1 MNKPKKY
8 VNLMIIGVPK
18 EIKNNENRVAII
30 PEKAAMLSEQNHNIL
45 IESNA
50 GTGSGYSDKDYVNS
64 GCTIISNVEEIYK
77 NAELVTKVKEPLKS
91 EYKYLNKKS
100 ILFTFLHLAAN
111 KNLLM
116 NLLKSEMTSIAYEAV
131 TKNGKTFP
139 ILKPMSE
146 IAGKL
151 APQIAANFL
160 QKQYGGPGLLIG
172 GTSNIKP
179 LNISIIGAGIVGYNA
194 AIISNG
200 MGANVTVFDIDNNK
214 LLNIKNY
221 DKKIKTQF
229 SSKGNLAK
237 YLPSSHIIINGV
249 YIPGSKTPKVIDE
262 SIQKLIKKDTL
273 IIDVAIDQ
281 GGGVANLN
289 STSHDK
295 PIVKLNNFY
304 GYAVPNIPGIVPKT
318 ASQALNE
325 ATHKYIELIANH
337 GFESC
342 LINNKEIFNAI
353 NTYKGKLT
361 SKPVSKSLNLNY
373 DSLDKIIK

>member
-1 MNKPKKY
+1 
-8 VNLMIIGVPK
+8 MIIGVPK

-30 PEKAAMLSEQNHNIL
+30 PEKAGMLSEQNHNIL

-50 GTGSGYSDKDYVNS
+50 GTGAGYPDKDYVNS

-77 NAELVTKVKEPLKS
+77 NAELLTKVKEPLKS

-100 ILFTFLHLAAN
+100 ILFTFLHLSAN
-111 KNLLM
+111 KNLAI
-116 NLLKSEMTSIAYEAV
+116 NLLKSETTSIAYEAV

-139 ILKPMSE
+139 LLKPMSE

-194 AIISNG
+194 AIISTG
-200 MGANVTVFDIDNNK
+200 MGANVTIFDIDNNK

-221 DKKIKTQF
+221 DKKIETQF
-229 SSKGNLAK
+229 SSKENLVK
-237 YLPSSHIIINGV
+237 YLPSSQIIINGV
-249 YIPGSKTPKVIDE
+249 YIPGSQTPKIINE
-262 SIQKLIKKDTL
+262 SMQKLIKKDSL

-281 GGGVANLN
+281 GGGVENLN
-289 STSHDK
+289 ATSHDK
-295 PIVKLNNFY
+295 PIIKLNNFY

-325 ATHKYIELIANH
+325 ATHNYIELIANH

-342 LINNKEIFNAI
+342 LINNKEIFNAV

-361 SKPVSKSLNLNY
+361 SKPISESLDLNY
-373 DSLDKIIK
+373 NSLYKIIK

>member
-1 MNKPKKY
+1 
-8 VNLMIIGVPK
+8 MIIGVPK
-18 EIKNNENRVAII
+18 EIKNNENRVALI

-50 GTGSGYSDKDYVNS
+50 GTGAGYPDKDYVNS

-77 NAELVTKVKEPLKS
+77 NAELITKVKEPLKS

-116 NLLKSEMTSIAYEAV
+116 NLLKSQMTSIAYEAIS
-131 TKNGKTFP
+131 KNGKTFP
-139 ILKPMSE
+139 LLKPMSE

-160 QKQYGGPGLLIG
+160 QKQNGGPGLLIG

-200 MGANVTVFDIDNNK
+200 MGANVTIFDIDNKK

-229 SSKGNLAK
+229 SSKENLAK
-237 YLPSSHIIINGV
+237 YLPASDIIINGI
-249 YIPGSKTPKVIDE
+249 YIPGSQTPKVIDE
-262 SIQKLIKKDTL
+262 SIQKLIKKNAL
-273 IIDVAIDQ
+273 IIDIAIDQ
-281 GGGVANLN
+281 GGGVENLN

-325 ATHKYIELIANH
+325 ATYKYIELIANH

-342 LINNKEIFNAI
+342 LFNNKEIFNAV

-361 SKPVSKSLNLNY
+361 SKPVSESLNLNY
-373 DSLDKIIK
+373 NSLDKIITRN

>member
-221 DKKIKTQF
+221 DKKINTQF
-229 SSKGNLAK
+229 SSKENLVK
-237 YLPSSHIIINGV
+237 YLPSSQIIINGV
-249 YIPGSKTPKVIDE
+249 YIPSSQTPKIIDK
-262 SIQKLIKKDTL
+262 SIQKLIKKDAL

-281 GGGVANLN
+281 GGSVENLN
-289 STSHDK
+289 ATSHDK

-342 LINNKEIFNAI
+342 LFNNKEIFNAI

>member
-1 MNKPKKY
+1 
-8 VNLMIIGVPK
+8 MIIGVPK

-30 PEKAAMLSEQNHNIL
+30 PKNASILSKQNHHIL

-50 GTGSGYSDKDYVNS
+50 GIGAGYTDKEYLNS
-64 GCTIISNVEEIYK
+64 GCKITSNAEEIYE
-77 NAELVTKVKEPLKS
+77 NAELITKVKEPLKS
-91 EYKYLNKKS
+91 EYKYLHKKP

-111 KNLLM
+111 KSLSM
-116 NLLKSEMTSIAYEAV
+116 NLLKSKMTSIAYEAV
-131 TKNGKTFP
+131 SKDGKTFP
-139 ILKPMSE
+139 LLKPMSE

-200 MGANVTVFDIDNNK
+200 MGANVTVFDIDKEK
-214 LLNIKNY
+214 LLNIEDF

-229 SSKGNLAK
+229 SSQENLK
-237 YLPSSHIIINGV
+237 KHLPSSHIIINGV
-249 YIPGSKTPKVIDE
+249 YIPGSQTPKVINK
-262 SIQKLIKKDTL
+262 SIQKLIKKNTL

-281 GGGVANLN
+281 GGGVENLN
-289 STSHDK
+289 PTAHDD
-295 PIVKLNNFY
+295 PIVKLNDFY
-304 GYAVPNIPGIVPKT
+304 GYAVPNMPGIVPKT
-318 ASQALNE
+318 ASQSLNE

-337 GFESC
+337 GIESC
-342 LINNKEIFNAI
+342 LINNKEIYNAV

-361 SKPVSKSLNLNY
+361 SKPVSESLNLNY
-373 DSLDKIIK
+373 SSLNKIIS

>member
-1 MNKPKKY
+1 
-8 VNLMIIGVPK
+8 MIIGVPK
-18 EIKNNENRVAII
+18 EIKNSENRVAII
-30 PEKAAMLSEQNHNIL
+30 PEKAAKLSEQNHNIL

-50 GTGSGYSDKDYVNS
+50 GAGAGYPDKDYVNS

-77 NAELVTKVKEPLKS
+77 NAELITKVKEPLKS

-116 NLLKSEMTSIAYEAV
+116 NLLKSEMTSIAYESV

-139 ILKPMSE
+139 LLKPMSE

-249 YIPGSKTPKVIDE
+249 YIPGSQTPKVIDE
-262 SIQKLIKKDTL
+262 NIQKLIKKDTL

-281 GGGVANLN
+281 GGGVTNLN

-304 GYAVPNIPGIVPKT
+304 CYAVPNIPGIVPKT
-318 ASQALNE
+318 ASQALNGV
-325 ATHKYIELIANH
+325 THKYIELIANN

-342 LINNKEIFNAI
+342 LINNKEILNAV

-361 SKPVSKSLNLNY
+361 SKPLSKSLNLNY
-373 DSLDKIIK
+373 YFLNKIIT

>member
-30 PEKAAMLSEQNHNIL
+30 PENAAMLSEQNHNIL

-50 GTGSGYSDKDYVNS
+50 GTGAGYPDKDYVNS

-77 NAELVTKVKEPLKS
+77 NAKLITKVKEPLKS

-139 ILKPMSE
+139 LLKPMSE

-249 YIPGSKTPKVIDE
+249 YIPGSQTPKVIDE

-281 GGGVANLN
+281 GGGVENLN
-289 STSHDK
+289 ATSHDK

-325 ATHKYIELIANH
+325 ATHKYIELIANN

-342 LINNKEIFNAI
+342 LINNIEILNAV

-373 DSLDKIIK
+373 YSLDKIII

>member
-77 NAELVTKVKEPLKS
+77 NAELITKVKEPLKS

-116 NLLKSEMTSIAYEAV
+116 NLLKSQMTSIAYEAV
-131 TKNGKTFP
+131 TINGKTFP
-139 ILKPMSE
+139 LLKPMSE

-200 MGANVTVFDIDNNK
+200 MGANITIFDIDNKK

-229 SSKGNLAK
+229 SSKENLAK
-237 YLPSSHIIINGV
+237 YLPSSQIIINGV
-249 YIPGSKTPKVIDE
+249 YIPGSQTPKIIDK
-262 SIQKLIKKDTL
+262 SIQKLIKKDAL

-318 ASQALNE
+318 ASQALNG
-325 ATHKYIELIANH
+325 ATHKYIELIANN

-342 LINNKEIFNAI
+342 LINNKEILNAV

-373 DSLDKIIK
+373 YSLDKIII

>member
-1 MNKPKKY
+1 
-8 VNLMIIGVPK
+8 MIIGVPK

-77 NAELVTKVKEPLKS
+77 NAELITKVKEPLKS

-139 ILKPMSE
+139 LLKPMSE

-221 DKKIKTQF
+221 NKKIKTQF

-304 GYAVPNIPGIVPKT
+304 GYAVPNIPSIVPKT
-318 ASQALNE
+318 ASQALNGT
-325 ATHKYIELIANH
+325 THKYIELIANN

-342 LINNKEIFNAI
+342 LINNIEILNAV

-373 DSLDKIIK
+373 YSLDKIII

>member
-77 NAELVTKVKEPLKS
+77 NAELITKVKEPLKS

-116 NLLKSEMTSIAYEAV
+116 NLLKSQMTSIAYEAV
-131 TKNGKTFP
+131 TINGKTFP
-139 ILKPMSE
+139 LLKPMSE

-214 LLNIKNY
+214 LLNIKKY
-221 DKKIKTQF
+221 DKKINTQF
-229 SSKGNLAK
+229 SSKENLVK
-237 YLPSSHIIINGV
+237 YLPSSQIIINGV
-249 YIPGSKTPKVIDE
+249 YIPGSQTPKIIDK
-262 SIQKLIKKDTL
+262 SIQKLIKKDAL

-281 GGGVANLN
+281 GGGVENLN
-289 STSHDK
+289 ATSHDK

-373 DSLDKIIK
+373 DPLDKIIK

>member
-77 NAELVTKVKEPLKS
+77 NAELITKVKEPLKS

-139 ILKPMSE
+139 LLKPMSE

-249 YIPGSKTPKVIDE
+249 YIPGSQTPKVIDE

-304 GYAVPNIPGIVPKT
+304 GYAVPNIPSIVPKT
-318 ASQALNE
+318 ASQALNGT
-325 ATHKYIELIANH
+325 THKYIELIANN

-342 LINNKEIFNAI
+342 LINNIEILNAV

-373 DSLDKIIK
+373 YSLDKIII

>member
-77 NAELVTKVKEPLKS
+77 NAELITKVKEPLKS

-139 ILKPMSE
+139 LLKPMSE

-229 SSKGNLAK
+229 SSKENLAK

-249 YIPGSKTPKVIDE
+249 YIPGSQTPKVIDE

-304 GYAVPNIPGIVPKT
+304 GYAVPNIPSIVPKT
-318 ASQALNE
+318 ASQALNGT
-325 ATHKYIELIANH
+325 THKYIELIADN

-342 LINNKEIFNAI
+342 LINNIEILNAV

-373 DSLDKIIK
+373 YSLDKIII

>member
-1 MNKPKKY
+1 
-8 VNLMIIGVPK
+8 MIIGVPK
-18 EIKNNENRVAII
+18 EIKNNENRVALI

-50 GTGSGYSDKDYVNS
+50 GTGAGYPDKDYVNS
-64 GCTIISNVEEIYK
+64 GCTIISNVEKIYK
-77 NAELVTKVKEPLKS
+77 NAELITKVKEPLKS

-111 KNLLM
+111 KNLLL
-116 NLLKSEMTSIAYEAV
+116 NLLKSEMTSIAYEAIS
-131 TKNGKTFP
+131 KNGKTFP
-139 ILKPMSE
+139 LLKPMSE

-160 QKQYGGPGLLIG
+160 QKQNGGPGLLIG
-172 GTSNIKP
+172 GTSNINP
-179 LNISIIGAGIVGYNA
+179 LNISVIGAGIVGYNA
-194 AIISNG
+194 AIISIG
-200 MGANVTVFDIDNNK
+200 MGANVTIFDIDNNK

-229 SSKGNLAK
+229 SSKENLAK
-237 YLPSSHIIINGV
+237 YLPASDIIINGI
-249 YIPGSKTPKVIDE
+249 YIPGSQTPKVIDE

-281 GGGVANLN
+281 GGGVENLN

-325 ATHKYIELIANH
+325 ATYKYIELIANH

-342 LINNKEIFNAI
+342 LINNKEIFNAV

-361 SKPVSKSLNLNY
+361 SKPVSESLNLNNN
-373 DSLDKIIK
+373 SLYKIITRN